1 VSGAADTAAPLFQ
14 IRDLRVRFPTREGDI
29 HAVNGVSLDVGAGET
44 LGVVGESGS
53 GKSVTFMTAMGL
65 IDRRSARISGEV
77 LFRGRDL
84 LAATPRELRELRG
97 RRVAMVFQ
105 DPMTALHPMFRI
117 GDQIAET
124 IRAHGDV
131 GRREAGRLAVDALA
145 RVGIPAPDQRAR
157 QYVHELSGGMRQRA
171 MIAMALC
178 LDPEVLIADEPTT
191 ALDVTV
197 QAQIL
202 DLLAEIQERSG
213 LAVVLITHDLGI
225 VADIATRTMVMYAGR
240 AVEEGAREQVF
251 AEPRHPYTWGLL
263 DSMPR
268 ADAHAARLVPI
279 PGSPPS
285 LVDRP
290 SGCSF
295 APRCAHRME
304 RCASAEPSLVD
315 VAADGHA
322 DACHLSLAD
331 KNRVGAARRALA
343 GEPAA

>member
-1 VSGAADTAAPLFQ
+1 MSGTGGIGAPVFEV
-14 IRDLRVRFPTREGDI
+14 RDLRVRFPTRDGDV
-29 HAVNGVSLDVGAGET
+29 HAVNGVSLAVGPGET

-65 IDRRSARISGEV
+65 IDSRSARVSGEV

-84 LAATPRELRELRG
+84 LAATPRELREVRG
-97 RRVAMVFQ
+97 RGIAMVFQ

-124 IRAHGDV
+124 IRAHRKV
-131 GRREAGRLAVDALA
+131 GRHEAGRLAVEALT
-145 RVGIPAPDQRAR
+145 RVGIPAPEQRAR
-157 QYVHELSGGMRQRA
+157 QYAHELSGGMRQRA

-202 DLLAEIQERSG
+202 DLLAGIQERSG
-213 LAVVLITHDLGI
+213 LAVVLITHDLGV
-225 VADIATRTMVMYAGR
+225 VADVATRTMVMYAGR
-240 AVEEGAREQVF
+240 AVEVGGREQVF

-268 ADAHAARLVPI
+268 AGAPGRLVPI

-285 LVDRP
+285 LVHP
-290 SGCSF
+290 PPGCAF

-304 RCASAEPSLVD
+304 RCVASEPALVD
-315 VAADGHA
+315 AVGDGHL
-322 DACHLSLAD
+322 DACHLPLTEKSRAG
-331 KNRVGAARRALA
+331 VARRTLTQ
-343 GEPAA
+343 EPAA